1 MLKNKILVILLLC
14 AGHIQ
19 AQPYSTQRA
28 LQEAE
33 GAYYRAD
40 TSEKVIYLNFTAH
53 ELYEG
58 LPFVKKTLDSFS
70 VKASFFLTGDFIRK
84 DPNWTRQLYMEGHY
98 VGPHSDKHLLYCD
111 WTKRDSLLESME
123 NIKKDIVNN
132 QNALKKLGIPPKTLK
147 YFMPPYEWYNRA
159 VYDMV
164 NGMGITMVNFTPGT
178 SSNADYTTP
187 DLKNYVSSD
196 TIMARIKRYE
206 RSIPSGLNGF
216 HLLIHVGTEPA
227 RTDKLYN
234 RLPELLT
241 YLKSRGYRFS
251 RYW

>member
-1 MLKNKILVILLLC
+1 MLKNKILLIILLGASQLK
-14 AGHIQ
+14 
-19 AQPYSTQRA
+19 AQPYPKQLA
-28 LQEAE
+28 LKEEA

-40 TSEKVIYLNFTAH
+40 TTSKTIYLNFTAH

-58 LPFVKKTLDSFS
+58 LPFIKKTLDSFS
-70 VKASFFLTGDFIRK
+70 VKASFFLTGDFVRK
-84 DPNWTRQLYMEGHY
+84 EPRLTQQMYMDGHY

-111 WTKRDSLLESME
+111 WTKRDSLLESTE
-123 NIKKDIVNN
+123 TIKKDLVNN
-132 QNALKKLGIPPKTLK
+132 QNALKKLGIPVKTLK

-159 VYDMV
+159 VYEMV
-164 NGMGITMVNFTPGT
+164 NGMDITMVNFTPGT

-187 DLKNYVSSD
+187 EMKNYTSSD
-196 TIMARIKRYE
+196 TIIARIKRYE
-206 RSIPSGLNGF
+206 RESPSGLNGF